1 MRLVLS
7 LPAPWR
13 PRRDRAGLAC
23 TTWTIPGAG
32 AVARVG
38 PIEPLPADRARWRA
52 DVVGRDLP
60 ADATAETFAEV
71 ATTGAHGWPVT
82 MVKVGLRDA
91 AGAPIELRVAFCY
104 ELLELGAV
112 FAIRIPARAVPRW
125 DAALERP
132 VLERALAATPD
143 FRGPIAAVA
152 QLYDMSG
159 DD

>member
-13 PRRDRAGLAC
+13 RRRDPERGRA
-23 TTWTIPGAG
+23 TWTVPGTG
-32 AVARVG
+32 VIARIEPV
-38 PIEPLPADRARWRA
+38 EPLPADRAGWRTDELA
-52 DVVGRDLP
+52 RDVP
-60 ADATAETFAEV
+60 AGATAETFAS
-71 ATTGAHGWPVT
+71 APTTTAHGWPVT

-91 AGAPIELRVAFCY
+91 TGAPIELRVTFFY
-104 ELLELGAV
+104 ELLAHGAV
-112 FAIRIPARAVPRW
+112 LAIRVPARDVPRW

-143 FRGPIAAVA
+143 FRGPIAAIA